1 MIEKNE
7 ETTKK
12 ITLLFDMTND
22 GDKNIIEKLNKYI
35 NDYNEK
41 AKIVFKGQ
49 KKKNFK
55 ITETEALKRYI
66 ENKGDFKIID
76 DLVSSLDEE
85 SFYSYAHQA
94 HCKKTGVDIGKFDF
108 FRNELHKYKDQEL
121 KKMVSSLFIQ

>member
-7 ETTKK
+7 ETTKR

-35 NDYNEK
+35 SDYNEK
-41 AKIVFKGQ
+41 AKIVFKDQ

-55 ITETEALKRYI
+55 ITEADALKRYV

-76 DLVSSLDEE
+76 DLVNSLDEE